1 MRSNLAS
8 TIARRGAV
16 ALDRLGLAGPAYSGY
31 QRWQTWR
38 SDRARAASPAIAP
51 DGLPLP
57 PQRLFVLIGG
67 AISVESFLGKG
78 ELAARLVR
86 RSLEDDGVRLEELD
100 DILDLGIGCG
110 RVARH
115 WHDLEG
121 PRIHGC
127 DVNPEL
133 VAWVQEH
140 LPFVAARR
148 TDVAPPLPYG
158 DASMDLVY
166 AFSVLTHLPVE
177 LQAPWLHELHRVL
190 RPGGRLLVSTHGAAY
205 ADGLTREERAGFDA
219 DRLVS
224 RFDGLPGSNL
234 CGTYHPE
241 EAMRRLAGECGFEV
255 RAFHH
260 AGATS
265 NSRQDLWLLARSGR

>member
-1 MRSNLAS
+1 MRANLAR
-8 TIARRGAV
+8 ALAQRGAV
-16 ALDRLGLAGPAYSGY
+16 ALDRLGLAAPAYSGY

-38 SDRARAASPAIAP
+38 SERGRAPSSEIAP

-67 AISVESFLGKG
+67 AITVKSFLRKG
-78 ELAARLVR
+78 EIAAALVR
-86 RSLEDDGVRLEELD
+86 STLEADGIRLEELD

-115 WHDLEG
+115 WHDLDG
-121 PRIHGC
+121 PRVHGC
-127 DVNPEL
+127 DVNSEL

-140 LPFVAARR
+140 LPFVTARR
-148 TDVAPPLPYG
+148 TDVTPPLPYD

-166 AFSVLTHLPVE
+166 AFSVLTHLPVDI
-177 LQAPWLHELHRVL
+177 QAPWLHELRRIL

-219 DRLVS
+219 GRLVA
-224 RFDGLPGSNL
+224 RFEGLPGSNL

-241 EAMRRLAGECGFEV
+241 DAMRRLAEDCGFAV
-255 RAFHH
+255 RAFDP

-265 NSRQDLWLLARSGR
+265 NSRQDLWLLALSGR